1 MTEDAM
7 RLRGAVVRGAIQ
19 AVEDDG
25 QAQTV
30 SAETHEGALRTGV
43 EVLQTFGLASRPPA
57 GPGAVALLL
66 AVGGDQ
72 GDLVALPPT
81 CPSVRFGRLEPGEAV
96 IYDADGNRVH
106 LRAGGIV
113 EVHAATRIRLVAPE
127 VEVVAETMTLTG
139 DLVVAGQV
147 SDANGSMQEIRDR
160 YNSHGHPG
168 GPPPTPQMT

>member
-1 MTEDAM
+1 
-7 RLRGAVVRGAIQ
+7 V
-19 AVEDDG
+19 
-25 QAQTV
+25 
-30 SAETHEGALRTGV
+30 HGV
-43 EVLQTFGLASRPPA
+43 EVVKAHVETGRKLHADLAACFEVGDANAWAPKRKYH
-57 GPGAVALLL
+57 VVLLL

-72 GDLVALPPT
+72 GDLMALPAT
-81 CPSVRFGRLEPGEAV
+81 CPSVRFGRLQPGEAV

-127 VEVVAETMTLTG
+127 VEVVAPTMTLTG
-139 DLVVAGQV
+139 NLVVAGQV

-168 GPPPTPQMT
+168 GSAPTPQMT